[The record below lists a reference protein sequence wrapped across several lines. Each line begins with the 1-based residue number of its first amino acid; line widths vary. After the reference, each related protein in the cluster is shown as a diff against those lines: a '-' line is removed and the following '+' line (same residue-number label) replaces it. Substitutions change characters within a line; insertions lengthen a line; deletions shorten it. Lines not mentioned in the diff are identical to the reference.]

1 MTVYKLGIYAERFS
15 INVFKKSFFERTS
28 ICFKRWLKVRES
40 VHFLNFL
47 YHYKDY
53 ANFDSASSI
62 IMKNFPESVG
72 LETNSSL
79 QDGSKSENSDWER
92 DVLNLKKDVGK
103 IVKSLIFRITLPM
116 LLNNCK
122 GKCPQ
127 IPKMSLFKKGI

>member
-53 ANFDSASSI
+53 ANFDNASSI

-79 QDGSKSENSDWER
+79 QT
-92 DVLNLKKDVGK
+92 VANLKTLIGRGTSSILKK
-103 IVKSLIFRITLPM
+103 MWEKS
-116 LLNNCK
+116 
-122 GKCPQ
+122 
-127 IPKMSLFKKGI
+127 

>member
-1 MTVYKLGIYAERFS
+1 
-15 INVFKKSFFERTS
+15 
-28 ICFKRWLKVRES
+28 
-40 VHFLNFL
+40 
-47 YHYKDY
+47 
-53 ANFDSASSI
+53 
-62 IMKNFPESVG
+62 MKNFPESVG

-92 DVLNLKKDVGK
+92 DVFNLKKDVGK